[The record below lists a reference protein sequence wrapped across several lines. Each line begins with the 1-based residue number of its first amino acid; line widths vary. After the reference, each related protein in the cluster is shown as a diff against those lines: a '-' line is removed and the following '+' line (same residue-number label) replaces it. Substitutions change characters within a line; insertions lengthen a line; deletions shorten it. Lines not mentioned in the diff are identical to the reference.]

1 MGVLFIWTC
10 FDKNFFLPSMTVL
23 CALNLKKGIPSRVIG
38 KFFLRSNNI
47 SACNVLV

>member
-10 FDKNFFLPSMTVL
+10 SDKNFLPSMTVL